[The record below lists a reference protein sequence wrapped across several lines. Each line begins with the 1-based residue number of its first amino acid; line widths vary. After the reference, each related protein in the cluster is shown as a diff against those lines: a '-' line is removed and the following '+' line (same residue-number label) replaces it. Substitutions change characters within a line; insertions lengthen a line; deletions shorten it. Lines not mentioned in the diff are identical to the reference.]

1 MELGLLRLAT
11 LLYLAATLVALVGIA
26 VRQEL
31 PRRLLPRLLLG
42 GLGVHAAAIIV
53 RSVAGGHIAVTTFA
67 EALSFLAA
75 VLVAIFLAVQAR
87 RPLIALGAVVSPLA
101 FGLLMAAAAAY
112 SGARPLPPVLDSAWL
127 PVHVVLATLGDAVFA
142 LAFSASLLYLV
153 QERRLKTHRG
163 RGFLRRLPSL
173 ETLDRLNYTCL
184 VWGLI
189 LLTLGIV
196 SGIMWAHEAW
206 GRSWSTDPKLVFS
219 LLTLPGVLEAAIM
232 STCNRVEVIACGADV
247 ETMGG
252 VLPAF
257 LAREHGLDEPVLTG
271 HLYTHAD
278 REAVRHL
285 FRVAASLDSMVVGE
299 PQI

>member
-42 GLGVHAAAIIV
+42 GLGVHAAAIII

-75 VLVAIFLAVQAR
+75 LLVAIFLAVQAR
-87 RPLIALGAVVSPLA
+87 RPLVALGAVVSPLA
-101 FGLLMAAAAAY
+101 FG
-112 SGARPLPPVLDSAWL
+112 
-127 PVHVVLATLGDAVFA
+127 LGDAVFA

-163 RGFLRRLPSL
+163 RGLLRHLPSL
-173 ETLDRLNYTCL
+173 ETLDRVNYACL

-196 SGIMWAHEAW
+196 SGIMWAHEVW

-219 LLTLPGVLEAAIM
+219 LLTWAVYVVLLQGRMTAGWRGRWAATLTIAGFA
-232 STCNRVEVIACGADV
+232 VI
-247 ETMGG
+247 
-252 VLPAF
+252 VLSLVSVNMLALGNHGKAF
-257 LAREHGLDEPVLTG
+257 
-271 HLYTHAD
+271 
-278 REAVRHL
+278 
-285 FRVAASLDSMVVGE
+285 
-299 PQI
+299 